1 MKRRSQQAKEFKRSI
16 NSLQKP
22 AMDVLWGIFR
32 AELRSAMIRERKKIR
47 SCSVMREMYA

>member
-16 NSLQKP
+16 NSSQKP

-32 AELRSAMIRERKKIR
+32 AELRSAMIRQRKKIR